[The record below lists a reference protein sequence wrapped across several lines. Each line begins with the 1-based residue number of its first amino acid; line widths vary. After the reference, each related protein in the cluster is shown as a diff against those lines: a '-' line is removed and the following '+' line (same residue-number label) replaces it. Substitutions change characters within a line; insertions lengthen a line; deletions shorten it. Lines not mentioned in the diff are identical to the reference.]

1 MDSIDELRGGKEMA
15 FELPDYSSLNHEQR
29 DVINL
34 PTNINFFIKGS
45 PGTGKTVIA
54 IYRAA
59 QMRNKKVLLLVYNRP
74 LMLYLQSAINTLNI
88 TNCEVKTYHA
98 WLSSFYRI
106 QRRTSVPNFG
116 QFQYDWK
123 QILLDFKNIGTV
135 YDHVIIDEAQDFPEE
150 LLQALPEVSKN
161 ITCFIDSNQAIEPNK
176 TPVIKAIKSLCMES
190 PYTLQYNYRNTKE
203 IAAVAKLYWSGD
215 GHFAKPDVSHSG
227 NKPTLIKCDNFNNLD
242 NEICK
247 IITSNMDKTIG
258 IFTNPQSLNKFYN
271 NLSSLLNK
279 KVNVELY
286 KTGGNN
292 SNINF
297 DTNGV
302 KILSYST
309 MKGLEFDIVI
319 LAAFDKVRSTGDTKA
334 DQNRAYV
341 AISRAKE
348 DLYIYY
354 FSEQNNGTKWINTMA
369 AINNNINLFR

>member
-1 MDSIDELRGGKEMA
+1 MA

-29 DVINL
+29 EVINL

-74 LMLYLQSAINTLNI
+74 LMLYLQSAIKALNI
-88 TNCEVKTYHA
+88 TNCEVNTYYA

-106 QRRTSVPNFG
+106 QRRTCVPNFG
-116 QFQYDWK
+116 QFQYNWN
-123 QILLDFKNIGTV
+123 QILLDFNNIGTV
-135 YDHVIIDEAQDFPEE
+135 YDHVIIDEAQDFPED

-161 ITCFIDSNQAIEPNK
+161 ITCFIDPNQAIEPNK
-176 TPVIKAIKSLCMES
+176 TPVIKAIKRLCMEP

-203 IAAVAKLYWSGD
+203 IAEVAKLYWRNSSKED
-215 GHFAKPDVSHSG
+215 YFAKPDNSRSG
-227 NKPTLIKCDNFNNLD
+227 KKPTLIKCDNFDDLNN
-242 NEICK
+242 NIYK
-247 IITSNMDKTIG
+247 IVSNNMDKTIG
-258 IFTNPQSLNKFYN
+258 IFTNPRSLNNFYN
-271 NLSSLLNK
+271 KLSNLLSA

-286 KTGGNN
+286 KTRSAN

-319 LAAFDKVRSTGDTKA
+319 LAAFDKVRSTGDTVA

-354 FSEQNNGTKWINTMA
+354 FSGQNNGTKWINTMTV
-369 AINNNINLFR
+369 INNNINLFR